1 MDSSTPKVRGRWL
14 RFTARDHRGSRRS
27 CNATCHHEQTFSYV
41 LRFLPLSPTF
51 FLASP
56 PFFHSWSPFF
66 FLTTS
71 KLPLGLYCILQSENV
86 MNAFDMCEGILKH
99 TDILKPLQRDVWRR
113 IQLACVCSKICKS
126 CCVEG
131 EGCHYCRQIQGWEVS
146 VGWLE
151 VSRDC
156 KQLNK
161 RRAKVML
168 HFVSVG
174 VGPLR

>member
-1 MDSSTPKVRGRWL
+1 MQHVITSRLSRMCCVSFLYLRHFFSPHLLSSTP
-14 RFTARDHRGSRRS
+14 D
-27 CNATCHHEQTFSYV
+27 
-41 LRFLPLSPTF
+41 P
-51 FLASP
+51 
-56 PFFHSWSPFF
+56 PFF

-161 RRAKVML
+161 RGAKVML

>member
-1 MDSSTPKVRGRWL
+1 MSSRADSLVCVAFPSSISDIFSRL
-14 RFTARDHRGSRRS
+14 TA
-27 CNATCHHEQTFSYV
+27 
-41 LRFLPLSPTF
+41 FLPLLIP
-51 FLASP
+51 L
-56 PFFHSWSPFF
+56 F

-113 IQLACVCSKICKS
+113 IQLACVCSKIRKS

-161 RRAKVML
+161 RGAKVML